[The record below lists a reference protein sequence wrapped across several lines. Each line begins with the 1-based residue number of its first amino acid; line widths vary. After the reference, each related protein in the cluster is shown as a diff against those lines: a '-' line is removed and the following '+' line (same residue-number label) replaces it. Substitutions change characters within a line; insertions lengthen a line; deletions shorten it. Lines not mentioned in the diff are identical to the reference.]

1 MKFASFMSTVL
12 LIFSPWIFTYEYI
25 FKALDFNKQINLIIS
40 DTAAALSLLE
50 HNIQVSSVLINMRC
64 SISLV

>member
-1 MKFASFMSTVL
+1 MKVASFMSTVH
-12 LIFSPWIFTYEYI
+12 LIFSPWIVTYEYI

-40 DTAAALSLLE
+40 DTAAARSLLE